1 MISLVQELPKQNYTG
16 LNRPLFLIKSLESNK
31 KNPLIFGTG
40 FSIFAVILLI
50 GISPV
55 ATDNFE
61 TTGYS
66 DGTILK
72 GHFTFTHADP
82 NGNIIQVIQTDN
94 LVVNEGMECTADLV
108 FGTTSCVA
116 EAVFQFL
123 ALGTGTVAPVD
134 ANLALG
140 TESGTCARVQDA
152 TPAIDV
158 SVTGQRAVTVSS
170 LFSGGT
176 CEAQA
181 FGETG
186 LFDASS
192 TGNMLARSLIT
203 PTITLGVGD
212 TLTIDYTITI
222 NNT

>member
-1 MISLVQELPKQNYTG
+1 MESGKTN
-16 LNRPLFLIKSLESNK
+16 PLFIGSGL
-31 KNPLIFGTG
+31 
-40 FSIFAVILLI
+40 SIFAVLLFV

-55 ATDNFE
+55 SIDNFE
-61 TTGYS
+61 TTGYN
-66 DGTILK
+66 DGSILQ
-72 GHFTFTHADP
+72 GHFTITHVDSD
-82 NGNIIQVIQTDN
+82 GNVLAYIQTEN
-94 LVVNEGMECTADLV
+94 LVVNEGMECVADHV
-108 FGTTSCVA
+108 FGTTSCTA

-123 ALGTGTVAPVD
+123 ALGTGTTAPAD
-134 ANLALG
+134 AQTALV

-152 TPAIDV
+152 SPAIDTAT
-158 SVTGQRAVTVSS
+158 TGQRGVTVTS

-192 TGNMLARSLIT
+192 TGNMLARSLIS
-203 PTITLGVGD
+203 PTISLGTGD
-212 TLTIDYTITI
+212 TLSIDYTITL

>member
-1 MISLVQELPKQNYTG
+1 MESGKRNPLFVGTG
-16 LNRPLFLIKSLESNK
+16 L
-31 KNPLIFGTG
+31 
-40 FSIFAVILLI
+40 SIFAVLLFV

-55 ATDNFE
+55 SIDNFE
-61 TTGYS
+61 TTGYN
-66 DGTILK
+66 DGTILQ
-72 GHFTFTHADP
+72 GHFTFTHSDAD
-82 NGNIIQVIQTDN
+82 GNIISIIQTDN
-94 LVVNEGMECTADLV
+94 LVVNEGMECTADLT
-108 FGTTSCVA
+108 FGTTGCTG

-152 TPAIDV
+152 TPALDS
-158 SVTGQRAVTVSS
+158 SVTGERAITVTS

-176 CEAQA
+176 CEGQA

-192 TGNMLARSLIT
+192 TGNMLARSLIS
-203 PTITLGVGD
+203 PTITLGTGD
-212 TLTIDYTITI
+212 TLSIDYTITL

>member
-1 MISLVQELPKQNYTG
+1 MEPRS
-16 LNRPLFLIKSLESNK
+16 R
-31 KNPLIFGTG
+31 NPLVFGTG
-40 FSIFAVILLI
+40 FSIFAVLLLI

-61 TTGYS
+61 TTGYNDS
-66 DGTILK
+66 SVLK
-72 GHFTFTHADP
+72 GFFTITQSDAD
-82 NGNIIQVIQTDN
+82 GNIIRTIQTDN
-94 LVVNEGMECTADLV
+94 LVVNEGMECVADLT

-116 EAVFQFL
+116 EAFFQFL
-123 ALGTGTVAPVD
+123 ALGTGTVAPAD
-134 ANLALG
+134 GNLALG

-158 SVTGQRAVTVSS
+158 SVTGQRAVTVTS
-170 LFSGGT
+170 LFSGST

-203 PTITLGVGD
+203 PTITLSVGD
-212 TLTIDYTITI
+212 TLSIDYTITI

>member
-1 MISLVQELPKQNYTG
+1 M
-16 LNRPLFLIKSLESNK
+16 ESNK
-31 KNPLIFGTG
+31 RNPLVFGTA
-40 FSIFAVILLI
+40 FSIFAVLLLV

-55 ATDNFE
+55 TSDTLEATE
-61 TTGYS
+61 LSEGLGIT
-66 DGTILK
+66 
-72 GHFTFTHADP
+72 GHFTITHFDP
-82 NGNIIQVIQTDN
+82 DGDVIRVIETDN
-94 LVVNEGMECTADLV
+94 LIVNEGMECVADQV

-116 EAVFQFL
+116 EALFQFL
-123 ALGTGTVAPVD
+123 ALGTGTTATVD
-134 ANLALG
+134 ADLALG

-152 TPAIDV
+152 TPVIDT
-158 SVTGQRAVTVSS
+158 SVTGQRKVTVSS

-192 TGNMLARSLIT
+192 TGNMIARSLIS
-203 PTITLGVGD
+203 PTVTLGVGD
-212 TLTIDYTITI
+212 TINIDYSITI